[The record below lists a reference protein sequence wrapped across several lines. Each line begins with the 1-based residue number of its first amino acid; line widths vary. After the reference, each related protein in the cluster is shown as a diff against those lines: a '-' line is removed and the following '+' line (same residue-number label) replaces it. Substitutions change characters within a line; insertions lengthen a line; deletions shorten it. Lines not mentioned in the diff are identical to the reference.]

1 MTKLITCLLFCCLP
15 LSAFAQ
21 PELKGSPNDLRQFL
35 YPSEKIVTLRAEAEK
50 KAYSDKAI
58 ISLVITSEDQQLS
71 TSISNN
77 MALRESISKQLVTAG
92 INPEYI
98 KSSKFSTSPQYVW
111 FGKKPIAIKW
121 LTAWP

>member
-58 ISLVITSEDQQLS
+58 ISLVINSSRRRSQITWPCGNLS
-71 TSISNN
+71 ANS
-77 MALRESISKQLVTAG
+77 
-92 INPEYI
+92 
-98 KSSKFSTSPQYVW
+98 
-111 FGKKPIAIKW
+111 
-121 LTAWP
+121 